1 VRRSSFTNGD
11 PNSRDYDFGPIAG
24 AYNLVLQH
32 HASHNGVR
40 VGKNRYFFPSSGQ
53 PMELSIGVEAW
64 RGFFMSARPVYKELM
79 VNVGVC
85 MTAFYKPG
93 NLADAIKEFN
103 QRSQGAMLQRF
114 AQKLK
119 VTTSHLGYKQ
129 TKPLKKIMSTT
140 ASQTTFQCD
149 EFNGK
154 LSVEQYFKRSMYDD
168 SWSRDLPADLYP
180 SPVQNTRS
188 L

>member
-1 VRRSSFTNGD
+1 MCTHRIVRSYTNGD
-11 PNSRDYDFGPIAG
+11 PNFRPGEYDFAPIVG

-32 HASHNGVR
+32 HASHNGFR
-40 VGKNRYFFPSSGQ
+40 VGKNRYFFPTQGQ
-53 PMELSIGVEAW
+53 RMEISIGVEAW

-93 NLADAIKEFN
+93 NLAAAIVEF
-103 QRSQGAMLQRF
+103 QQKSKGAMLERF

-129 TKPLKKIMSTT
+129 TKAVKKIMSSKT
-140 ASQTTFQCD
+140 SQNTKFQCD
-149 EFNGK
+149 EFNGQV
-154 LSVEQYFKRSMYDD
+154 SVEEYFKRSMYND
-168 SWSRDLPADLYP
+168 A
-180 SPVQNTRS
+180 
-188 L
+188 

>member
-1 VRRSSFTNGD
+1 
-11 PNSRDYDFGPIAG
+11 
-24 AYNLVLQH
+24 
-32 HASHNGVR
+32 
-40 VGKNRYFFPSSGQ
+40 
-53 PMELSIGVEAW
+53 
-64 RGFFMSARPVYKELM
+64 MSARPVYKELM